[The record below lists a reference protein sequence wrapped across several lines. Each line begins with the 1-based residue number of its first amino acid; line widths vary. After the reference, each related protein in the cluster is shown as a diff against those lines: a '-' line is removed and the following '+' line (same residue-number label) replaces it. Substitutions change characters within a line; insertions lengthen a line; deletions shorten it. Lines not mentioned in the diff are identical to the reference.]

1 MEKLTTIRLFFE
13 ENRSLFSGGILNYFL
28 KNLST
33 LCLRGGGKKKKKK
46 NYTKPKKNKHIRKKT
61 KLKVLS
67 YYSVDKG
74 KVKKLKK
81 ESPESPGCFLAEH
94 TDRLTCGK
102 TGLTFM
108 KNY

>member
-1 MEKLTTIRLFFE
+1 MENPTTIRLFFK
-13 ENRSLFSGGILNYFL
+13 ENCRLFPKCLLNFFVL
-28 KNLST
+28 KSPT
-33 LCLRGGGKKKKKK
+33 LCLIGGVKKKKKK
-46 NYTKPKKNKHIRKKT
+46 NYTKPKKKKHVRKKT
-61 KLKVLS
+61 KLNVLN

-94 TDRLTCGK
+94 SDRLTCGK

-108 KNY
+108 KN